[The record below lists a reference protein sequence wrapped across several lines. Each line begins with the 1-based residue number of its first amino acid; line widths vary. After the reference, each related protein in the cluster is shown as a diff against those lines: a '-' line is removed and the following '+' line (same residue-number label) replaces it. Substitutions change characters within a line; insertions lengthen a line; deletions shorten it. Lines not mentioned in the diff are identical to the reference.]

1 MKWSVHLDVHTVQR
15 SMTTTSMRGSLRL
28 AQNMHKKK
36 QTTAAQHLINSSIY
50 AEFNMSCHSYYM
62 PYSLLCSFLELA
74 SLVLMV
80 SSYIFWESYY
90 HLLVVQTLTIY
101 IVYPAKAA
109 IQMCMGFRFYDEVQH
124 WKLFLPL
131 EYASD
136 EGRYPFRDGLLAS
149 SLSLPQV
156 PQGQLRNKP
165 TSPLK
170 MLIVISALQ
179 CL

>member
-1 MKWSVHLDVHTVQR
+1 
-15 SMTTTSMRGSLRL
+15 
-28 AQNMHKKK
+28 
-36 QTTAAQHLINSSIY
+36 
-50 AEFNMSCHSYYM
+50 
-62 PYSLLCSFLELA
+62 
-74 SLVLMV
+74 MV

-90 HLLVVQTLTIY
+90 HLLVVQKLTIY

-109 IQMCMGFRFYDEVQH
+109 IQMYMGVRFYDEVQR
-124 WKLFLPL
+124 WKLF

-136 EGRYPFRDGLLAS
+136 EGRYPFRDGFLGS

-156 PQGQLRNKP
+156 PQGQLRNKL